1 MEELKK
7 TPGTGM
13 EAAGQQTGLS
23 LAEAEKRCPECAGEH
38 DRDRLLPEADSG
50 CAAV

>member
-13 EAAGQQTGLS
+13 EAAGQQAGLS
-23 LAEAEKRCPECAGEH
+23 LAEAEKRIVQSAAG
-38 DRDRLLPEADSG
+38 A
-50 CAAV
+50 